1 MSFDESAA
9 ISVRGLGKV
18 YTINPGQRGQTSL
31 RESFMQRLRDP
42 FARAPRENFW
52 ALEDVSFDV
61 QPGECVG
68 IIGRNGAGKS
78 TLLKIL
84 SRITAPS
91 VGRAQITGRVGSLLE
106 VGTGFHPELT
116 GRENVFLNGAILGMR
131 RGEIR
136 RRFESIVD
144 FAGVE
149 QFIDT
154 PVKRYSSG
162 MYVRLAFAVAAHLE
176 SEVLIV
182 DEVLAVGDLEF
193 QRKCLGKM
201 QDVASS
207 GRTVLFVS
215 HNMSAVQRLCKRGV
229 LLRRGKVAAAGE
241 IDDVVSEYLSY
252 LRDSA
257 ATAFSEDNPERLGSG
272 AVRVTTARILDE
284 LGHPT
289 RHLRA
294 GRPAT
299 FEFHYRNP
307 ASARSANI
315 FMTLYN
321 QLGVACTQFDLSLSH
336 CGSAQLSDQGVFR
349 CQVPSVPFPIGDYRV
364 AMAVDV
370 DGEHADLVP
379 NALAFTVETS
389 TFYPT
394 PRTPS
399 TTYCAVMVEHQ
410 WEHDAGAAA
419 PIGSDNTAA
428 TSAAAISATAISAT
442 VAASRAEHHA
452 DPG

>member
-1 MSFDESAA
+1 MSSDDFA
-9 ISVRGLGKV
+9 ISARGLGKV
-18 YTINPGQRGQTSL
+18 YTIHPGQRGQETL
-31 RESFMQRLRDP
+31 RESLMRRLRNP
-42 FARAPRENFW
+42 LARARRETFW
-52 ALEDVSFDV
+52 ALKDVSFDV
-61 QPGECVG
+61 RQGECVG

-91 VGRAQITGRVGSLLE
+91 EGRAEITGRVGSLLE

-131 RGEIR
+131 RAEIR
-136 RRFESIVD
+136 KRFESIVD

-154 PVKRYSSG
+154 PVKHYSSG

-182 DEVLAVGDLEF
+182 DEVLAVGDFEF

-229 LLRRGKVAAAGE
+229 LLRRGQVAAAGE
-241 IDDVVSEYLSY
+241 INEVVGEYLSY
-252 LRDSA
+252 LRESA
-257 ATAFSEDNPERLGSG
+257 ATAFSDDNPERLGTG
-272 AVRVTTARILDE
+272 AVRVTSARILDE
-284 LGHPT
+284 LGNPT

-299 FEFHYRNP
+299 FEFSYRNI

-321 QLGVACTQFDLSLSH
+321 QMGVACTQLDMSLSNRAAAEL
-336 CGSAQLSDQGVFR
+336 SAQGIFR
-349 CQVPSVPFPIGDYRV
+349 CHLPIVPFPIGDYRA
-364 AMAVDV
+364 AMSVDV

-389 TFYPT
+389 SFYPT

-399 TTYCAVMVEHQ
+399 TTFCAVMVEHE
-410 WEHDAGAAA
+410 WEHVSGTTVADAGANPGAGA
-419 PIGSDNTAA
+419 RAGAG
-428 TSAAAISATAISAT
+428 
-442 VAASRAEHHA
+442 AASENAPVTVSGAEQHA